1 MTRCPGFPE
10 AGLYIRIAKQKKE
23 NGKGEE
29 KGREEE
35 TVEGKKKR
43 EKMERKKE
51 NKGPG
56 EGKEKSGKKQEQ
68 QGDFVCLSD
77 LFICGFQFYIQTQ
90 RTLWWLPEGKRG
102 KER

>member
-1 MTRCPGFPE
+1 MERE
-10 AGLYIRIAKQKKE
+10 KR
-23 NGKGEE
+23 KGER
-29 KGREEE
+29 KRQWR
-35 TVEGKKKR
+35 GKKKR

-68 QGDFVCLSD
+68 QGVFVCLSD